1 MTRALKFKT
10 FKNFICFMKKEQS
23 YASCHHTRKS
33 CVLLTFGFNMKSKNI
48 KEKKEVVEVLIH
60 LS

>member
-1 MTRALKFKT
+1 
-10 FKNFICFMKKEQS
+10 MKKEQS
-23 YASCHHTRKS
+23 FASCHHTRKS